1 MITRKL
7 SISAAI
13 VAFTLSGCEAPTPK
27 APPVPPAPPS
37 PPSPELPMTGVKA
50 REIIGDLPLPCIEM
64 ASLKMD
70 MLTCDAR
77 VGRPADHEALRTELR
92 DLRWTLQTLP
102 VEEASARCSALTA
115 ELRTKP
121 KPQAC
126 WDLGNG

>member
-1 MITRKL
+1 MIAYRL
-7 SISAAI
+7 SFLAA
-13 VAFTLSGCEAPTPK
+13 VAALALSGCEAPPPK

-37 PPSPELPMTGVKA
+37 PPSPELPMTGAKA

-92 DLRWTLQTLP
+92 DLRWTLQALP

-126 WDLGNG
+126 WDLGNS

>member
-1 MITRKL
+1 MITHKL
-7 SISAAI
+7 LLSAV
-13 VAFTLSGCEAPTPK
+13 VAALALSGCEAPAPK
-27 APPVPPAPPS
+27 APPAPPAPPS

-50 REIIGDLPLPCIEM
+50 REIIGDLPLPCIEL

-77 VGRPADHEALRTELR
+77 LGRPADHDALRIELR
-92 DLRWTLQTLP
+92 DLRWTLQSLP
-102 VEEASARCSALTA
+102 REEASARCGAMTN
-115 ELRTKP
+115 ELRAKP